1 MRALQFSVFGVL
13 IYLLSAPLQA
23 QGLLEKLEQRLGRG
37 AESSAAQPEDEPENA
52 VVGYLGISADELQ
65 AGFIGV
71 VKVDEKSPAAK
82 VGIRRGDQIL
92 AINGRRITTLDD
104 LDDIMRVPVGT
115 RLDILTRRAGEERR
129 VQLTLTQPPV
139 VATDEEVTG
148 ELPPPVPADL
158 DEDLRPPMRGQYAT
172 LGVSVVDVSQENRNQ
187 YRFTTPQGAVIT
199 RIVEG
204 SPAAEYGLPLGGVI
218 VAVDGQR
225 IDSSD
230 DLVATIQIYKP
241 GDEVELMYFRGNQI
255 ARKKVRLGYGAP
267 PVVAPA
273 DSAAST
279 RKPSDPPLRLG
290 PSRPDRPLLNRLE
303 RALDEF
309 VPSVI
314 DSATGSPRNRAAELA
329 PGAPPPPADDVAD
342 LRMQVE
348 TLQKQLQLMQVRLQ
362 QLEEALNKK
371 DDDG

>member
-1 MRALQFSVFGVL
+1 MRALPFYVFGVL
-13 IYLLSAPLQA
+13 ICLLAAPLQA
-23 QGLLEKLEQRLGRG
+23 QGLLEKLEQSLGRG
-37 AESSAAQPEDEPENA
+37 AVSSVAESEDETP
-52 VVGYLGISADELQ
+52 GYLGIAADELQ

-71 VKVDEKSPAAK
+71 VKVDENSPADR

-92 AINGRRITTLDD
+92 AINGRRINTLDD

-115 RLDILTRRAGEERR
+115 RLDMLTRRAGEERR
-129 VQLTLTQPPV
+129 VQLTLTQPPA
-139 VATDEEVTG
+139 VAAEEEASD
-148 ELPPPVPADL
+148 ELPPPLPADL
-158 DEDLRPPMRGQYAT
+158 DEDLRPPTRGSYPT
-172 LGVSVVDVSQENRNQ
+172 LGVSVVDVSQESRNQ

-230 DLVATIQIYKP
+230 DLVATIQVYKP

-255 ARKKVRLGYGAP
+255 ARKKVRLGHGAP
-267 PVVAPA
+267 PVVAPT
-273 DSAAST
+273 DAAPST
-279 RKPSDPPLRLG
+279 RQPSDPPLRLG
-290 PSRPDRPLLNRLE
+290 SRPDRPLLNRLE
-303 RALDEF
+303 RALDEI

-314 DSATGSPRNRAAELA
+314 DSATGSPRKRAADLA
-329 PGAPPPPADDVAD
+329 PVSPAPPPADGVAD
-342 LRMQVE
+342 LRLQIE
-348 TLQKQLQLMQVRLQ
+348 TLQKQLQLMQQRIQ

-371 DDDG
+371 SDDK